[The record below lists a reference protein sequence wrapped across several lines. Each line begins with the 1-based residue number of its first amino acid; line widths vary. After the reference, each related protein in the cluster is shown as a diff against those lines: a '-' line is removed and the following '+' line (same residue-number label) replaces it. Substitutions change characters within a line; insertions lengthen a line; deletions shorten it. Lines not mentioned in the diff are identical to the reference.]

1 MFNWFSSVKKPSDL
15 GLDIHDISGDMR
27 RDQTRHKS
35 PQMAMS
41 VKAEIL
47 VTIFV
52 RVYHVIEELK
62 AHLYFSHRLHTVTF
76 YWIIIFAQNF
86 QSRSSNIYSQHMSGF
101 TSTD

>member
-15 GLDIHDISGDMR
+15 GFDIHDISGDMR

-52 RVYHVIEELK
+52 RVYHVIDNWSKELK
-62 AHLYFSHRLHTVTF
+62 AHLYFS
-76 YWIIIFAQNF
+76 Q
-86 QSRSSNIYSQHMSGF
+86 
-101 TSTD
+101 